1 VLGRDGFTELAAK
14 VRAGELIRAP
24 LMRQLR
30 LDLARTHQRVHWRG
44 GRAAF
49 YVSKVAVRG

>member
-49 YVSKVAVRG
+49 YVSMVAVRG